1 MTLAAG
7 TRLGPY
13 EISAPLGAGGMGEVY
28 RATDTK
34 LGRDVAIK
42 VLPEAFA
49 ADPERM
55 ARFEREAKV
64 LASLNH
70 PNIGA
75 IYGLEHSSR
84 TRALVMELVD
94 GPTLADRIDQGP
106 IPLEDALHIAKQI
119 AEALEY
125 AHENGIVHRD
135 LKPANIKLRPD
146 ERVKVLDFGLAKAV
160 QGEPSDSAALSNSPT
175 MTAMATQAG
184 IILGTAAYMSP
195 EQAKGKS
202 VDRRA
207 DIWAFGVVLF
217 EMLTG
222 QRLFIGET
230 ASETLASVIKDA
242 PDLNRL
248 PSGTPT
254 QVHHLL
260 ERCLTRDPK
269 QRLRDIGEARIS
281 LDEAINHPDKP
292 ALGKAT
298 PSPRFFV
305 GATLTAVLL
314 GAGGLAAGYLL
325 HRSTPAPLLRASL
338 DLPEGAQLDLQNAS
352 VVLSPDGRTLAF
364 VAGLPGRP
372 GQIWTRRLDQI
383 SASALPGTDEAS
395 SPFWSPD
402 SRFIGFFANRKLK
415 KVPVSGGAVQ
425 SICDAV
431 DARGGTWNKAGMIV
445 FSPESRGALFS
456 VSSAGGVP
464 VPVTTLPKPG
474 ISHRLPQFLPDGKRV
489 LFFSGE
495 GGSTTRAGIYSL
507 DLESKK
513 TALVLVT
520 KSGGIY
526 VEPGYLLFVQEDNLV
541 AQPIDLGTLRLSGEP
556 VPIAE
561 GVQFNEFRFTGN
573 YSVTSNGLLLYLAGR
588 PNSDRQLTWF
598 DLEGHELGKVGKPAA
613 ILNNVTISPDGTRAL
628 LGIRED
634 KFDQWSVDLSSG
646 TRTRFTFGEGAT
658 SPVWSPDGREIVSCD
673 GNENIYLKP
682 AAGHSKERLI
692 YTADSGKK
700 VRPTSWSP
708 DGTLIAI
715 DMLGQSMDLWMLPPK
730 SGATPHAYV
739 QTPADEIFG
748 QFSPDG
754 KWVLYSS
761 NESGRYEVY
770 LVSFPDPGSKWQI
783 STGGGRSVSWT
794 QDGHRVIYLT
804 LDRHLMAV
812 DLAMQGTNVQIG
824 APQTL
829 FGGAQVP
836 VGAFDLSPDGKRILV
851 AVPVGETRT
860 SLTLVTDWREG
871 LRRK

>member
-13 EISAPLGAGGMGEVY
+13 EILAPLGAGGMGEVY

-34 LGRDVAIK
+34 LGREVAIK
-42 VLPEAFA
+42 VLPETFA

-75 IYGLEHSSR
+75 IYGLEHSSH

-125 AHENGIVHRD
+125 AHESGIVHRD
-135 LKPANIKLRPD
+135 LKPANIKLRAD
-146 ERVKVLDFGLAKAV
+146 ETVKVLDFGLAKAV

-175 MTAMATQAG
+175 MTAMATLAG

-195 EQAKGKS
+195 EQAKGKP

-222 QRLFIGET
+222 QRLFVGET
-230 ASETLASVIKDA
+230 ASETLASVIKDT

-269 QRLRDIGEARIS
+269 QRLRDIGEARIAI
-281 LDEAINHPDKP
+281 DEAISHPNKP
-292 ALGKAT
+292 ALGEAT
-298 PSPRFFV
+298 ASRRFPV
-305 GATLTAVLL
+305 IATLIALLL

-325 HRSTPAPLLRASL
+325 HRSTPAPVFRASV
-338 DLPEGAQLDLQNAS
+338 DLPEGVQLDLTNAS
-352 VVLSPDGRTLAF
+352 VVISPDGRTVAF
-364 VAGLPGRP
+364 VAALPGRP

-383 SASALPGTDEAS
+383 SASALPGTEEAS

-402 SRFIGFFANRKLK
+402 NRFIGFFANRKLK

-431 DARGGTWNKAGMIV
+431 DARGGTWNRAGMIV
-445 FSPESRGALFS
+445 FSPESRAALFS
-456 VSSAGGVP
+456 VSSAGGAP
-464 VPVTTLPKPG
+464 VPLTTLPKPG
-474 ISHRLPQFLPDGKRV
+474 MFHRLPQFLPDGKRL
-489 LFFSGE
+489 LFYSGE
-495 GGSTTRAGIYSL
+495 GDSANVNGIYSL
-507 DLESKK
+507 DVESKK
-513 TALVLVT
+513 TALVLAT
-520 KSGGIY
+520 KSGGVY
-526 VEPGYLLFVQEDNLV
+526 VEPGYLVFVQEENLV

-561 GVQFNEFRFTGN
+561 GVQFNEFRYTGN
-573 YSVTSNGLLLYLAGR
+573 YSVTSQGLLLYLSGR
-588 PNSDRQLTWF
+588 PSLDRQLTWF
-598 DLEGHELGKVGKPAA
+598 DFQGKELGKIGKPAV
-613 ILNNVTISPDGTRAL
+613 LSNVTISPSGTRAL

-634 KFDQWSVDLSSG
+634 KIDQWSVDLASG
-646 TRTRFTFGEGAT
+646 TRTRFTFGGGVAN
-658 SPVWSPDGREIVSCD
+658 PVWSPDGREIASGD
-673 GNENIYLKP
+673 GNESIYLKS
-682 AAGHSKERLI
+682 AAGDSKERLI
-692 YTADSGKK
+692 YKSDFGKK

-708 DGTLIAI
+708 DGTLLA
-715 DMLGQSMDLWMLPPK
+715 MDLLAQSLDVWMLPPK
-730 SGATPHAYV
+730 SGATPHAYL
-739 QTPADEIFG
+739 QTPADETDG

-754 KWVLYSS
+754 KWMLYAS

-770 LVSFPDPGSKWQI
+770 LVSFPDPSSKRQI
-783 STGGGRSVSWT
+783 SNGGSRAGRWT
-794 QDGHRVIYLT
+794 PDGHRIIYLT
-804 LDRHLMAV
+804 LDRHMMAV

-824 APQTL
+824 APQML

-836 VGAFDLSPDGKRILV
+836 AGAVALSPDGKRFLL

-871 LRRK
+871 LKRN